1 MTYLY
6 EIEHAFNI
14 SDSSEILDSGRSRA
28 ASCECRSKR
37 QGGLP
42 ERSPDKGKLSTT
54 IGEDIYWDL
63 ILEQDVCSYL

>member
-1 MTYLY
+1 MIYLY

-14 SDSSEILDSGRSRA
+14 SDSSEILERGRSA

-42 ERSPDKGKLSTT
+42 GRSPDKGKLSTT
-54 IGEDIYWDL
+54 IGEDILWDL
-63 ILEQDVCSYL
+63 ILVQDLCSYYL